1 MENNQ
6 TNIKLRKDG
15 LWEARYK
22 KGRNKA
28 GKIVYA
34 SCYGKTREA
43 AISKRAA
50 IFDQRLIEANEPKG
64 LQLLILGAGS
74 HGQEVREIAESLR
87 CFTKIDFLDDD
98 LNIPGV
104 IGSWDKVVELASEYA
119 AAIVA
124 VGDENKRRL
133 WSSKLANIGYFIPTL
148 VHRSAIVSPNA
159 VLEAGTVVCA
169 RATISSGAH
178 IGKGCIISAG
188 VTVGRVALVEDWTH
202 IDIGGVVR
210 KRIFDKNNYVTVYK
224 DVE

>member
-1 MENNQ
+1 MEKNQ
-6 TNIKLRKDG
+6 ANIKLRKDG

-74 HGQEVREIAESLR
+74 HGQEVREIAESLH

-133 WSSKLANIGYFIPTL
+133 WSSKLANIGYFIPTFI
-148 VHRSAIVSPNA
+148 HPSAIIASNSEIGV
-159 VLEAGTVVCA
+159 GTVVLP
-169 RATISSGAH
+169 RAVISPGAKV
-178 IGKGCIISAG
+178 GKGCIISPTA
-188 VTVGRVALVEDWTH
+188 VIDRKAVLPDWTYV
-202 IDIGGVVR
+202 DIGGVIR
-210 KRIFDKNNYVTVYK
+210 KIGV
-224 DVE
+224 